1 MRSFGMNT
9 IPLNKLNDKV
19 ALVTGAAS
27 GLGKAIATLYA
38 ANGAKVLAVDRQ
50 RDALKEVEQEI
61 TTAGGTVRCVQ
72 ADMALP
78 ADVEM
83 MVKAAVEHFGTL
95 DILVNNAGI
104 MDDFSPVDRVSDEA
118 WRRVMAVNLDGPM
131 QAMRAALRVM
141 LPKKSG
147 VIINI
152 ASVGGL
158 YGARAGAAYTTSKH
172 ALIGLTKNTGYL
184 HAQQG
189 IRCVAIAPGAMNTTI
204 GKDIDFAHLPA
215 AELFNSRIAPGLAL
229 NPRTSEPM
237 EVARLA
243 LFLASEDASFVNATA
258 VVADGGWTGY

>member
-1 MRSFGMNT
+1 MNT
-9 IPLNKLNDKV
+9 IPLNKLTDKV

-61 TTAGGTVRCVQ
+61 TTAGGRVWCVQ

-152 ASVGGL
+152 SSVGGL
-158 YGARAGAAYTTSKH
+158 YG
-172 ALIGLTKNTGYL
+172 
-184 HAQQG
+184 
-189 IRCVAIAPGAMNTTI
+189 
-204 GKDIDFAHLPA
+204 
-215 AELFNSRIAPGLAL
+215 
-229 NPRTSEPM
+229 
-237 EVARLA
+237 
-243 LFLASEDASFVNATA
+243 
-258 VVADGGWTGY
+258 